1 MTPNAI
7 FIGAAAI
14 GIVAQA
20 IAVVTFLW
28 RGGFALGTMQSI
40 DRQLLE
46 EVKLLRDTQGEQGK
60 VLERVVTIVDGLE
73 RRVEYLEHPR

>member
-1 MTPNAI
+1 MNPSIVFMA
-7 FIGAAAI
+7 AAAI

-46 EVKLLRDTQGEQGK
+46 EVKILRDTQTRQGTL
-60 VLERVVTIVDGLE
+60 LERVTTIVDGLE
-73 RRVEYLEHPR
+73 KRVEYLEHPR